1 MQRYLSLYLCS
12 YEIWSIKFRYQYNH
26 LRSFMSR
33 TIFFNN
39 ADKGAR
45 LGNRTAL
52 KSFLE
57 KQLFKEG
64 ITIEALQF
72 VFCSDEYLLGINKQF
87 LNHDYY
93 TDIIS
98 FDLSEQRGQLIGDIY
113 ISIDRVKENAK
124 IQDNLYMHELL
135 RVIFHGALHFCG
147 YKDKKPADVKLMRAM
162 EDKWLKAYLKS
173 IS

>member
-1 MQRYLSLYLCS
+1 M
-12 YEIWSIKFRYQYNH
+12 SIY
-26 LRSFMSR
+26 
-33 TIFFNN
+33 FNK
-39 ADKGAR
+39 ADKGSS

-52 KSFLE
+52 KLFIE
-57 KQLFKEG
+57 KQLRKEG
-64 ITIEALQF
+64 LSIESLQY

-98 FDLSEQRGQLIGDIY
+98 FDLSEQKGVLIGDIY
-113 ISIDRVKENAK
+113 ISVDRVKENAK
-124 IQDNLYMHELL
+124 THGNLLVQELL

-162 EDKWLKAYLKS
+162 EDKWLKAYLK
-173 IS
+173 IIA